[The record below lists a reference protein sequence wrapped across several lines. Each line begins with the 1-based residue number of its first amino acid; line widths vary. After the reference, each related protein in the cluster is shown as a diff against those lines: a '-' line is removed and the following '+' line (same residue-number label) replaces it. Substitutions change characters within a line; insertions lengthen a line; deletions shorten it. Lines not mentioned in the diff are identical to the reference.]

1 MKRNVLVTGASH
13 GIGRATAA
21 LFAENGYNVAINYNS
36 SPEEA
41 QTLVDELTAKGCNV
55 MAVKANVAKRTEVEE
70 MFAEISK
77 TFGDVHILVNNAGIE
92 SQKLFTDVSEAEWDK
107 IFDVNMKGVFN
118 CTQMALKGMIREHYG
133 KIINVSSMLGITGSS
148 CEVPYSASKAAVIGF
163 TKALA
168 KEVGPSNINVN
179 TVAPGVIDTKMNRRI
194 EPAIIERLKQQT
206 PLGTIGTCE
215 DIAEAVLFLASE
227 GAKFITGQVLSPNG
241 GLVI

>member
-1 MKRNVLVTGASH
+1 MKKNVLVTGASH
-13 GIGRATAA
+13 GIGRATAT

-41 QTLVDELTAKGCNV
+41 QNLVDELTAKGCKV
-55 MAVKANVAKRTEVEE
+55 MAVKANVANRAEVEE
-70 MFAEISK
+70 MFAQISK

-118 CTQMALKGMIREHYG
+118 CTQMALKSMIREHYG

>member
-1 MKRNVLVTGASH
+1 MKKTVLVTGASH
-13 GIGRATAA
+13 GIGRATAT
-21 LFAENGYNVAINYNS
+21 LFAEQGYNVAINYNS

-41 QTLVDELTAKGCNV
+41 QNLVDELTAKGCNV
-55 MAVKANVAKRTEVEE
+55 MAVKANVAKRAEVEE
-70 MFAEISK
+70 MFGAINK
-77 TFGDVHILVNNAGIE
+77 VFGDVHILVNNAGIE

-107 IFDVNMKGVFN
+107 IFDVNLKGVFN
-118 CTQMALKGMIREHYG
+118 CTQMALKSMIRNHYG

-148 CEVPYSASKAAVIGF
+148 CEVPYSASKAGVIGF

-168 KEVGPSNINVN
+168 KEVGPSDINVN
-179 TVAPGVIDTKMNRRI
+179 TVAPGVIDTKMNRKI

-215 DIAEAVLFLASE
+215 DIAEAVLFLASDK
-227 GAKFITGQVLSPNG
+227 AKFITGQVLSPNG

>member
-1 MKRNVLVTGASH
+1 MKKNVLVTGASH
-13 GIGRATAA
+13 GIGRATAT

-41 QTLVDELTAKGCNV
+41 QALVDELTAKGCNV
-55 MAVKANVAKRTEVEE
+55 MAVKANVANRAEVEE
-70 MFAEISK
+70 MFAQISK
-77 TFGDVHILVNNAGIE
+77 AFGDVHILVNNAGIE

-118 CTQMALKGMIREHYG
+118 CTQMALKSMIREHYG
-133 KIINVSSMLGITGSS
+133 KIINVSSVLGIMGSS

-241 GLVI
+241 GLLI

>member
-1 MKRNVLVTGASH
+1 MNKNVLVTGASH
-13 GIGRATAA
+13 GIGRATAT

-41 QTLVDELTAKGCNV
+41 QALVNELTDKGCNV
-55 MAVKANVAKRTEVEE
+55 MAVKANVAKRAEVEE
-70 MFAEISK
+70 MFTQISK

-118 CTQMALKGMIREHYG
+118 CTQMALKSMIREHYG

-168 KEVGPSNINVN
+168 KEVGPININVN

-215 DIAEAVLFLASE
+215 DIAEAILFLASE

>member
-1 MKRNVLVTGASH
+1 MKKNVLVTGASH
-13 GIGRATAA
+13 GIGRATAT

-41 QTLVDELTAKGCNV
+41 QALVDELTAKGCNV
-55 MAVKANVAKRTEVEE
+55 MAVKANVANRAEVEE
-70 MFAEISK
+70 MFAQISK

-118 CTQMALKGMIREHYG
+118 CTQMALKSMIREHYG
-133 KIINVSSMLGITGSS
+133 KIINVSSVLGIMGSS

-241 GLVI
+241 GLLI

>member
-1 MKRNVLVTGASH
+1 MKKNVLVTGASH

-21 LFAENGYNVAINYNS
+21 LFAKKGYNVAINYNS

-41 QTLVDELTAKGCNV
+41 QNLVDELTAKGCNV
-55 MAVKANVAKRTEVEE
+55 VAVKANVANRAEVEE
-70 MFAEISK
+70 MFAQISK

-107 IFDVNMKGVFN
+107 IFDVNTKGVFN

-133 KIINVSSMLGITGSS
+133 KIINVSSILGITGSS

-227 GAKFITGQVLSPNG
+227 EAKFITGQVLSPNG

>member
-1 MKRNVLVTGASH
+1 MKKNVLVTGASH
-13 GIGRATAA
+13 GIGRATAT
-21 LFAENGYNVAINYNS
+21 LFAEKGYNVAINYNS

-55 MAVKANVAKRTEVEE
+55 MAVKANVAKRAEVEE
-70 MFAEISK
+70 MFAQISK

-118 CTQMALKGMIREHYG
+118 CTQMALKSMIREHYG
-133 KIINVSSMLGITGSS
+133 KIINVSSVLGIMGSS
-148 CEVPYSASKAAVIGF
+148 CEVPYSSSKAAVIGF

-194 EPAIIERLKQQT
+194 DPAIIERLKQQT

>member
-1 MKRNVLVTGASH
+1 MKKNVLVTGASH
-13 GIGRATAA
+13 GIGRATAT

-41 QTLVDELTAKGCNV
+41 QALVDELTAKGCNV
-55 MAVKANVAKRTEVEE
+55 MAVKANVAKRAEVEE
-70 MFAEISK
+70 MFAQISK

-118 CTQMALKGMIREHYG
+118 CTQMALKSMIREHYG
-133 KIINVSSMLGITGSS
+133 KIINVSSVLGIMGSS

-194 EPAIIERLKQQT
+194 EPTIIERLKQQT

-241 GLVI
+241 GLLI

>member
-1 MKRNVLVTGASH
+1 MNKNVLVTGASH
-13 GIGRATAA
+13 GIGRATAT

-36 SPEEA
+36 SPDEA
-41 QTLVDELTAKGCNV
+41 QNLVDELTAKGCNV

-70 MFAEISK
+70 MFAQISK

-118 CTQMALKGMIREHYG
+118 CTQMALKSMIREHYG
-133 KIINVSSMLGITGSS
+133 KIINVSSVLGIMGSS

>member
-1 MKRNVLVTGASH
+1 MKKNVLVTGASH

-21 LFAENGYNVAINYNS
+21 LFAEKGYNVAINYNS
-36 SPEEA
+36 SPEAA
-41 QTLVDELTAKGCNV
+41 QSLVDELTAKGCDV
-55 MAVKANVAKRTEVEE
+55 MAVKANVAKREEVEE

-107 IFDVNMKGVFN
+107 IFDVNTKGVFN
-118 CTQMALKGMIREHYG
+118 CTQMALKSMIRAHYG
-133 KIINVSSMLGITGSS
+133 KIINVSSILGITGSS

-227 GAKFITGQVLSPNG
+227 EAKFITGQVLSPNG

>member
-1 MKRNVLVTGASH
+1 MKKNVLVTGASH
-13 GIGRATAA
+13 GIGRATAT

-36 SPEEA
+36 SPVEA
-41 QTLVDELTAKGCNV
+41 QNLVDELTDKGCNV
-55 MAVKANVAKRTEVEE
+55 MAVKANVAKRAEVEE
-70 MFAEISK
+70 MSAQISK

-118 CTQMALKGMIREHYG
+118 CTQMALKSMIREHYG

>member
-1 MKRNVLVTGASH
+1 MKKNVLVTGASH
-13 GIGRATAA
+13 GIGRATAT
-21 LFAENGYNVAINYNS
+21 LFAEKGYNVAINYNS

-41 QTLVDELTAKGCNV
+41 QALVDELTDKGCNV
-55 MAVKANVAKRTEVEE
+55 MAVKANVANRAEVEE
-70 MFAEISK
+70 MFAQISK

-118 CTQMALKGMIREHYG
+118 CTQMALKSMIREHYG
-133 KIINVSSMLGITGSS
+133 KIINVSSVLGIMGSS

-179 TVAPGVIDTKMNRRI
+179 TVAPGVIDTKMNRHI

>member
-1 MKRNVLVTGASH
+1 MKKNVLVTGASH
-13 GIGRATAA
+13 GIGRATAT

-41 QTLVDELTAKGCNV
+41 QALVDELTAKGCNV
-55 MAVKANVAKRTEVEE
+55 MAVKANVAKRAEVEE
-70 MFAEISK
+70 MFTQISK

-118 CTQMALKGMIREHYG
+118 CTQMALKSMIREHYG

>member
-1 MKRNVLVTGASH
+1 MKKNVLVTGASH
-13 GIGRATAA
+13 GIGRATAT

-41 QTLVDELTAKGCNV
+41 QALVDELTAKGCNV
-55 MAVKANVAKRTEVEE
+55 MAVKANVAKRAEVEE
-70 MFAEISK
+70 MFAQISK

-92 SQKLFTDVSEAEWDK
+92 SQKLFTDDSEAEWDK

-118 CTQMALKGMIREHYG
+118 CTQMALKSMIREHYG
-133 KIINVSSMLGITGSS
+133 KIINVSSVLGITGSS

-194 EPAIIERLKQQT
+194 EPTIIERLKQQT

>member
-1 MKRNVLVTGASH
+1 MKKNVLVTGASH
-13 GIGRATAA
+13 GIGRATAT

-41 QTLVDELTAKGCNV
+41 QALVNELTAKGCNV
-55 MAVKANVAKRTEVEE
+55 MAVKANVAKRAEVEE
-70 MFAEISK
+70 MFAQISK

-118 CTQMALKGMIREHYG
+118 CTQMALKSMIREHYG

>member
-1 MKRNVLVTGASH
+1 MKKNVLVTGASH
-13 GIGRATAA
+13 GIGRATAT

-41 QTLVDELTAKGCNV
+41 QNLVDELTAKGCNV
-55 MAVKANVAKRTEVEE
+55 MAVKANVAKRAEVEE

-118 CTQMALKGMIREHYG
+118 CTQMALKSMIREHYG

>member
-1 MKRNVLVTGASH
+1 MKKNVLVTGASH

-21 LFAENGYNVAINYNS
+21 LFAEKGYNVAINYNS
-36 SPEEA
+36 SPEAA
-41 QTLVDELTAKGCNV
+41 QSLVDELTAKGCNV
-55 MAVKANVAKRTEVEE
+55 IAVKANVAKRAEVEE
-70 MFAEISK
+70 MFTQISQ

-107 IFDVNMKGVFN
+107 IFDVNTKGVFN
-118 CTQMALKGMIREHYG
+118 CTQMALKSMIREHYG
-133 KIINVSSMLGITGSS
+133 KIINVSSILGIMGSS

>member
-1 MKRNVLVTGASH
+1 MKKNVLVTGASH
-13 GIGRATAA
+13 GIGRATAT

-36 SPEEA
+36 SPEAA
-41 QTLVDELTAKGCNV
+41 QSLVDELTAKGCNV
-55 MAVKANVAKRTEVEE
+55 IAVKANVANRSEVEE
-70 MFAEISK
+70 MFAQISK

-107 IFDVNMKGVFN
+107 IFDVNTKGVFN
-118 CTQMALKGMIREHYG
+118 CTQMALKSMIREHYG
-133 KIINVSSMLGITGSS
+133 KIINVSSILGIMGSS

-179 TVAPGVIDTKMNRRI
+179 TVAPGVIDTKMNRHI